1 MELVLKTS
9 GQQCLAGSNPAP
21 SAQFVRRFVNE
32 TTTETPRHAERAV
45 RRPWG
50 TLWRAAVVALVTVL
64 VSVTSVGAIVV
75 WKIQSQVDTVVLT
88 DDDGNVSLPGI
99 SELNGGFNVL
109 IVGSDTREGQQ
120 SGHGFGSVGSTL
132 NDVNILVHIS
142 EDHQRATAV
151 SIPRD
156 MVVQIPQCPQP
167 DGGMSGAMSAQ
178 PINVA
183 LWYGGLGCV
192 VLTVENLT
200 GLDINYA
207 GLITFDGV
215 AKMADAIGGVEVC
228 VDGPIDDSYTRLKF
242 DKAGIYTIQGYT
254 ALAFLR
260 SRHGV
265 GDGSDLGRISSQQHY
280 LSSMVR
286 KIQDEGVLLD
296 PAKVYGLAQVAA
308 TSMTLSQ
315 SLSSI
320 DTMVAIAL
328 VLKDIPRDNITFVQY
343 PGTTGVGGVYKGK
356 VAPLT
361 TLADQLFELLKN
373 DEPFLLD
380 GDATGVGSSISE
392 DTPDGSAT
400 ADPEGEVLA
409 GLQGQTA
416 GQVTCAVSNKY

>member
-1 MELVLKTS
+1 MNEKTS
-9 GQQCLAGSNPAP
+9 S
-21 SAQFVRRFVNE
+21 
-32 TTTETPRHAERAV
+32 TPRHAASGP

-50 TLWRAAVVALVTVL
+50 TLWRAATVALVTVL
-64 VSVTSVGAIVV
+64 VSGTSVGAIVV
-75 WKIQSQVDTVVLT
+75 WKVQSQIETVDLT
-88 DDDGNVSLPGI
+88 DGDGEVSLPAI
-99 SELNGGFNVL
+99 DEMKGGFNVL
-109 IVGSDTREGQQ
+109 IVGSDSRESQQ
-120 SGHGFGSVGSTL
+120 KGHGFGDVGSTL

-156 MVVQIPQCPQP
+156 MVVPIPQCPQP
-167 DGGMSGAMSAQ
+167 GGGKSGAMSAQ

-200 GLDINYA
+200 GMDINYA

-228 VDGPIDDSYTRLKF
+228 VDGPIDDSHTRLKF
-242 DKAGIYTIQGYT
+242 AKAGKYTIQGYE

-308 TSMTLSQ
+308 TSMTLSS
-315 SLSSI
+315 SLSSV

-328 VLKDIPRDNITFVQY
+328 VLKDIPRENITFVQY
-343 PGTTGVGGVYKGK
+343 PGTTGVGGVYKKK

-361 TLADQLFELLKN
+361 ALADTLFKALKN
-373 DEPFLLD
+373 DTPFRLD
-380 GDATGVGSSISE
+380 GDATGVGS
-392 DTPDGSAT
+392 TVTGAAP
-400 ADPEGEVLA
+400 DPESTAEPEGKVIS
-409 GLQGQTA
+409 GLKGQSA
-416 GQVTCAVSNKY
+416 GQITCAVSNKY

>member
-1 MELVLKTS
+1 M
-9 GQQCLAGSNPAP
+9 
-21 SAQFVRRFVNE
+21 NE
-32 TTTETPRHAERAV
+32 NTTATPRHAERAV

-64 VSVTSVGAIVV
+64 VSVSSVGAIVV
-75 WKIQSQVDTVVLT
+75 WKIQSQVDTVDLT
-88 DDDGNVSLPGI
+88 DDNGEVSLPPIG
-99 SELNGGFNVL
+99 ELKGGFNVL
-109 IVGSDTREGQQ
+109 IVGSDTRKGQHK
-120 SGHGFGSVGSTL
+120 GHGFGSVGSTL

-142 EDHQRATAV
+142 ADHTRATAV

-167 DGGMSGAMSAQ
+167 DGGKSGAMSAQ

-192 VLTVENLT
+192 VRTVENLT
-200 GLDINYA
+200 GMDINYA

-215 AKMADAIGGVEVC
+215 AKMADAIGGVDVC
-228 VDGPIDDSYTRLKF
+228 VDGAIDDPHTRLKF
-242 DKAGIYTIQGYT
+242 KKAGTYTIQGYQ

-308 TSMTLSQ
+308 TSMQLSS

-328 VLKDIPRDNITFVQY
+328 VLKDIPRENITFVQY

-361 TLADQLFELLKN
+361 ALADTLFKALKK
-373 DEPFLLD
+373 DKPFQLD
-380 GDATGVGSSISE
+380 GDATGVGSTVTG
-392 DTPDGSAT
+392 DAPDPTST
-400 ADPEGEVLA
+400 AEPEGKVIS
-409 GLQGQTA
+409 GLKGQTA
-416 GQVTCAVSNKY
+416 GQITCAVANRY

>member
-1 MELVLKTS
+1 M
-9 GQQCLAGSNPAP
+9 
-21 SAQFVRRFVNE
+21 NE
-32 TTTETPRHAERAV
+32 STTVTPRHAEQRV

-50 TLWRAAVVALVTVL
+50 TLWRAATVAVVTALV
-64 VSVTSVGAIVV
+64 SATSVGAIVV
-75 WKIQSQVDTVVLT
+75 WKIQSQVDTVELT
-88 DDDGNVSLPGI
+88 DDAGNVTLPGI
-99 SELNGGFNVL
+99 SELKGGFNVL
-109 IVGSDTREGQQ
+109 IVGSDTRKGQTK
-120 SGHGFGSVGSTL
+120 GHGFGNVGSTL

-167 DGGMSGAMSAQ
+167 DGSKSGAMSAQ

-215 AKMADAIGGVEVC
+215 AKMADAIGGVDVC
-228 VDGPIDDSYTRLKF
+228 VDGPIDDPHTRLKF
-242 DKAGIYTIQGYT
+242 KKAGIYTIQGYK

-308 TSMTLSQ
+308 TSMQLSK

-328 VLKDIPRDNITFVQY
+328 VLKDIPRENITFVQY

-361 TLADQLFELLKN
+361 ALADTLFTALKK
-373 DEPFLLD
+373 DKPFQLD
-380 GDATGVGSSISE
+380 GDATGVGSSLTGDS
-392 DTPDGSAT
+392 PDPSST
-400 ADPEGEVLA
+400 AEPEGKVIT
-409 GLQGQTA
+409 GLKGQTA
-416 GQVTCAVSNKY
+416 GQITCAVSNKY

>member
-1 MELVLKTS
+1 
-9 GQQCLAGSNPAP
+9 
-21 SAQFVRRFVNE
+21 
-32 TTTETPRHAERAV
+32 
-45 RRPWG
+45 
-50 TLWRAAVVALVTVL
+50 LVTIL
-64 VSVTSVGAIVV
+64 VSATSVGAIVV
-75 WKIQSQVDTVVLT
+75 WKIQSQVQTVDLT
-88 DDDGNVSLPGI
+88 DDSGEVSLPPIG
-99 SELNGGFNVL
+99 ELKGGFNVL
-109 IVGSDTREGQQ
+109 IVGSDTRHGQQ
-120 SGHGFGSVGSTL
+120 SGHGFGDVGSTL

-142 EDHQRATAV
+142 EDHTRATAV

-156 MVVQIPQCPQP
+156 MVVQIPRCPKP
-167 DGGMSGAMSAQ
+167 DGGSTGAMSAQ

-200 GLDINYA
+200 GMDINYA

-228 VDGPIDDSYTRLKF
+228 VDGPIHDPHTHLRF
-242 DKAGIYTIQGYT
+242 DKAGKYTIQGYQ

-308 TSMTLSQ
+308 TSMTLSS

-328 VLKDIPRDNITFVQY
+328 VLKDIPRENITFVQY
-343 PGTTGVGGVYKGK
+343 PGTTGVGGVYLHK

-361 TLADQLFELLKN
+361 AIADKLFTALKK
-373 DEPFLLD
+373 DTPFQLD
-380 GDATGVGSSISE
+380 GDATGVGSKVTGES
-392 DTPDGSAT
+392 PDPSST
-400 ADPEGEVLA
+400 AKPEGKVIT
-409 GLQGQTA
+409 GLKGQSA
-416 GQVTCAVSNKY
+416 GQITCAVSNKY

>member
-1 MELVLKTS
+1 MNEN
-9 GQQCLAGSNPAP
+9 QP
-21 SAQFVRRFVNE
+21 S
-32 TTTETPRHAERAV
+32 TPRHAANGV

-50 TLWRAAVVALVTVL
+50 TLWRTATVALVTVL
-64 VSVTSVGAIVV
+64 VSATSVAAIAI
-75 WKIQSQVDTVVLT
+75 WKVQSQITTVELT
-88 DDDGNVSLPGI
+88 DDDGEVSLPAI
-99 SELNGGFNVL
+99 DEMKGGFNVL
-109 IVGSDTREGQQ
+109 IVGSDTRKGQQ
-120 SGHGFGSVGSTL
+120 GGKGFGSVGSTL

-167 DGGMSGAMSAQ
+167 EGGMSGAMSAQ

-192 VLTVENLT
+192 VLTVEKLT
-200 GLDINYA
+200 GMDINYA

-215 AKMADAIGGVEVC
+215 AKMADAIGGVDVC
-228 VDGPIDDSYTRLKF
+228 VDGPINDPHTRLKF
-242 DKAGIYTIQGYT
+242 PKAGEYTIQGYQ

-296 PAKVYGLAQVAA
+296 PAKVYGIAQVAA
-308 TSMTLSQ
+308 TSMTLSS
-315 SLSSI
+315 SLSSV

-328 VLKDIPRDNITFVQY
+328 VLKDIPRENITFVQY
-343 PGTTGVGGVYKGK
+343 PGTTGVGGVYKSK

-361 TLADQLFELLKN
+361 ALADQLFTALKK
-373 DEPFLLD
+373 DKPFQLD
-380 GDATGVGSSISE
+380 GDATGVGSTVTGE
-392 DTPDGSAT
+392 APDPDST
-400 ADPEGEVLA
+400 AEPEGKVIS
-409 GLQGQTA
+409 GLKGQSA
-416 GQVTCAVSNKY
+416 SQVTCAVAN

>member
-1 MELVLKTS
+1 M
-9 GQQCLAGSNPAP
+9 
-21 SAQFVRRFVNE
+21 NE
-32 TTTETPRHAERAV
+32 NQTTTPRHAAHGV

-50 TLWRAAVVALVTVL
+50 TLWRAATVALVTIL
-64 VSVTSVGAIVV
+64 ISATSVGAIVV
-75 WKIQSQVDTVVLT
+75 WKFQSQVETVDLT
-88 DDDGNVSLPGI
+88 NEKGEVTLPPIG
-99 SELNGGFNVL
+99 ELKGGFNVL
-109 IVGSDTREGQQ
+109 IVGSDTRKNQKNGY
-120 SGHGFGSVGSTL
+120 GFGSTGSTL

-156 MVVQIPQCPQP
+156 MVVPIPQCTKK
-167 DGGMSGAMSAQ
+167 DGSKTGAMSAQ

-192 VLTVENLT
+192 VRTVESLT
-200 GLDINYA
+200 GMEISYA

-228 VDGPIDDSYTRLKF
+228 VDGKINDPHTKLKF
-242 DKAGIYTIQGYT
+242 DKAGKYTIQGYQ

-308 TSMTLSQ
+308 TSMQ
-315 SLSSI
+315 LSSSLASV
-320 DTMVAIAL
+320 DTMVAVAL
-328 VLKDIPRDNITFVQY
+328 VLKDIPRENIMFVQY
-343 PGTTGVGGVYKGK
+343 PGTTGVGGVYKHK

-361 TLADQLFELLKN
+361 ALAAKLFKAIKE
-373 DEPFLLD
+373 DAPFQLD
-380 GDATGVGSSISE
+380 GDATGIGAALTG
-392 DTPDGSAT
+392 DAPDPNST
-400 ADPEGEVLA
+400 AKPEGKVIK
-409 GLQGQTA
+409 GLKGQSA
-416 GQVTCAVSNKY
+416 GQITCAVANRY